1 MSKRVGAII
10 DDDLYRRVKTVASQ
24 EGVTVSSFIE
34 QALVQHLGSREVA
47 ASRSLGDST
56 WGIISIDK
64 ETFEAVML
72 EPGYLD
78 S

>member
-1 MSKRVGAII
+1 MSKRVGAAI
-10 DDDLYRRVKTVASQ
+10 DDDLYQRVKVAAT
-24 EGVTVSSFIE
+24 EDGITISSLIE
-34 QALVQHLGSREVA
+34 QALIRHLKSREVS

-56 WGIISIDK
+56 WGIISIDQ
-64 ETFEAVML
+64 ETFEAVMQ